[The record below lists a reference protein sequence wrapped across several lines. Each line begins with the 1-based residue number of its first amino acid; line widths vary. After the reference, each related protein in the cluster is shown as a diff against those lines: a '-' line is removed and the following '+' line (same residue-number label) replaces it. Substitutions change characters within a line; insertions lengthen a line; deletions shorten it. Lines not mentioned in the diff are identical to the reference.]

1 MSHNGI
7 NAQIFPP
14 WNIISSAVVITVVI
28 QGTIQ
33 GANRVLWAS
42 RNRFKGD
49 YQVIETVCRLLY
61 MCEGKVLNRVRDQKL
76 GFLIMS
82 MSFSP
87 DEIRMEVHFGS
98 SKFERWLSPKNREFP
113 LLEGIYI
120 CVCSSGSRHR
130 SSFSREKKT
139 PDNMVPFVWNL
150 TRLLVWEWS
159 NWRCLSMVASHWQTM
174 SNMSICK
181 VDKKLQAGLHSKS

>member
-1 MSHNGI
+1 MGFTKPF
-7 NAQIFPP
+7 AE
-14 WNIISSAVVITVVI
+14 T
-28 QGTIQ
+28 
-33 GANRVLWAS
+33 
-42 RNRFKGD
+42 KGD

-139 PDNMVPFVWNL
+139 PDNMVPFV
-150 TRLLVWEWS
+150 
-159 NWRCLSMVASHWQTM
+159 
-174 SNMSICK
+174 
-181 VDKKLQAGLHSKS
+181 